1 METLKRDLTV
11 LSVIAIF
18 IILVI
23 LVSFA
28 GSTAFWYG
36 QIILQLVMAAIAL
49 KIAFSEE
56 EG

>member
-11 LSVIAIF
+11 LLVIAVF
-18 IILVI
+18 IAIIVLI
-23 LVSFA
+23 AFA

-36 QIILQLVMAAIAL
+36 QIILQLIMAAIAL
-49 KIAFSEE
+49 KIAFQE